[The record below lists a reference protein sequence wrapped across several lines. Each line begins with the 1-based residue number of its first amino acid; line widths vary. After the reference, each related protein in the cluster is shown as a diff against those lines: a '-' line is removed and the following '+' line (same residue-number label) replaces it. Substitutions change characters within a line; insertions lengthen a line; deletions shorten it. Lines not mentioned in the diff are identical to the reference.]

1 MKKQIKIILMI
12 MMIFVLSCQGGADDP
27 KFFYGGQDLLD
38 LVDEAWGDFTSADSL
53 PDYVNALNKFI
64 DAKNTGDA
72 LQSEM
77 DPPLIHSTFSDIH
90 TGIGWCHLRL
100 LHADIARDNFII
112 SKEYEEYSFGASVG
126 LMAAYFE
133 LGNKIP
139 IDIDQ
144 VNLAIDWGRWIFS
157 SGMPEAFEYDL
168 TINVSDVKLLM
179 ARSYYTKGDLSN
191 NTDLE
196 AGALYWILQLDS
208 GYADLD
214 ANDPDS
220 WHLYENQPQLYDSFD
235 EIILMILRELE
246 SEVFPA

>member
-1 MKKQIKIILMI
+1 MKKLIKITLMI

-27 KFFYGGQDLLD
+27 KFFYGGTELLD
-38 LVDEAWGDFTSADSL
+38 QVDEAWDDFTSADS
-53 PDYVNALNKFI
+53 PEDYEVVLNKFI
-64 DAKNTGDA
+64 DTKNTAEA
-72 LQSEM
+72 LQGEM

-157 SGMPEAFEYDL
+157 SGMPEEFENDV
-168 TINVSDVKLLM
+168 TINVNDVKLLM
-179 ARSYYTKGDLSN
+179 AKSYYAKGDLSDN
-191 NTDLE
+191 SNEGL
-196 AGALYWILQLDS
+196 GALYWILQLEP
-208 GYADLD
+208 GYVYL
-214 ANDPDS
+214 NGDPLT
-220 WHLYENQPQLYDSFD
+220 WNLYNYGMQDFDSFD
-235 EIILMILRELE
+235 EIILMILRVLE

>member
-1 MKKQIKIILMI
+1 

-27 KFFYGGQDLLD
+27 NFFYGGQDLLD
-38 LVDEAWGDFTSADSL
+38 MVDEAWDDFTSADS
-53 PDYVNALNKFI
+53 PEDYEDVLNKFI
-64 DAKNTGDA
+64 DAKNTAEA

-77 DPPLIHSTFSDIH
+77 GPPLIHSTFSDIH

-100 LHADIARDNFII
+100 LHADIARDNFIT

-133 LGNKIP
+133 LGNEIP
-139 IDIDQ
+139 IDITQ
-144 VNLAIDWGRWIFS
+144 INLAIDWGRWIFS
-157 SGMPEAFEYDL
+157 SGMPEEFEYDV
-168 TINVSDVKLLM
+168 TINVNDVKLLM

-191 NTDLE
+191 NIDE
-196 AGALYWILQLDS
+196 SSGALYWILQLDS
-208 GYADLD
+208 FYDYLD

-220 WHLYENQPQLYDSFD
+220 WHLYENQPQWYDSFD